1 MSLDI
6 RAMGPDEIQAL
17 LAAGIIT
24 QQDIQEQMG
33 QTEQDVTTTVKP
45 AYEDP
50 YGLLRGAEQTLGG
63 LETARTLATGIIAD
77 PLAKVTDIVSTPFLG
92 IEEGTKAGERVR
104 GALTKTP
111 FTSKGKQYVG
121 RTAEFLQPVGEFF
134 QGIGTGIK
142 TGVQSATGS
151 EMAGE
156 MTKDI
161 ASLIPDLL
169 GLKIGAKLTRPIPLK
184 NPDGTPTKELRALLA
199 RKGLE
204 YEALSP
210 EVKAA
215 LPAVYTGSESSLV
228 SSTAASEFAAGGR
241 QAGLAGVKPTD
252 KGEMPFGKGGVEKD
266 PLGLEAVRQGWSEGF
281 VAAVKTSSPSTK
293 SVMDQMIQQYRAFR
307 ANEAFDPNLP
317 RPSDLAGDAVV
328 TRIEYIK
335 DTIDNANKVKDQIA
349 DQVFVGMPVDVNRVG
364 TAFTDAL
371 KAQGVELLPDA
382 SGVLKVPRFEGS
394 KISVDRTAQRVVKD
408 TIKLLSEAGTDA
420 ASLHALKG
428 QLDALIN
435 YRRSAANKLTP
446 DGEKVVKALRREI
459 NTVLREASPEYAR
472 ANDIVSKGLDAFERF
487 DDATASG
494 VKIFEE
500 TANKT
505 IGTELRKVF
514 SNYTNRVDIQ
524 NAVGNLEQVAKDFA
538 KGGDSKAVVQ
548 FSGQVKGPRQTQTP
562 DFDLNAYDLVRFAS
576 AMDDRIKPVA
586 QKSFAGEMGSAVERG
601 VRRAVDP
608 TGATPFMGAAMDIVG
623 GMMRRGEPVTDVSAL
638 NILEE
643 LVKRNG
649 Q

>member
-33 QTEQDVTTTVKP
+33 QTEQEVTTAVKP

-111 FTSKGKQYVG
+111 VTSKGKQYVG

-169 GLKIGAKLTRPIPLK
+169 GLKIGASLTRPIRLK

-204 YEALSP
+204 YEALRP

-215 LPAVYTGSESSLV
+215 LPVVWTGSKSDLAA
-228 SSTAASEFAAGGR
+228 STAAGEFAAGGR

-252 KGEMPFGKGGVEKD
+252 KGEMPYGKGGVEKD
-266 PLGLEAVRQGWSEGF
+266 PVGLEAVRQGWDEGF
-281 VAAVKTSSPSTK
+281 VAAVKTSTPSTK
-293 SVMDQMIQQYRAFR
+293 SAMGQMLDQYRNWR
-307 ANEAFDPNLP
+307 ANQAWDPNLP
-317 RPSDLAGDAVV
+317 RPSDIAGDAVV
-328 TRIEYIK
+328 TRIDYIK
-335 DTIDNANKVKDQIA
+335 GVIDNANKVKNEIA
-349 DQVFVGMPVDVNRVG
+349 DKTFVGLPVNARRVVENL
-364 TAFTDAL
+364 ADNLAEI
-371 KAQGVELLPDA
+371 GVTVRQSPKTGAWEP
-382 SGVLKVPRFEGS
+382 VFEGS
-394 KISVDRTAQRVVKD
+394 KVVVDRTSQRVIKD
-408 TIKLLSEAGTDA
+408 AMTLVQQAGTDA
-420 ASLHALKG
+420 ASLHKLKG

-435 YRRSAANKLTP
+435 YRTSTANRLTP
-446 DGEKVVKALRREI
+446 DGEKVVKALRREV
-459 NTVLREASPEYAR
+459 NDALREVSPEYAR
-472 ANDIVSKGLDAFERF
+472 ANDIVSKGLNAFENF
-487 DDATASG
+487 DRSTASG
-494 VKIFEE
+494 VKLFED

-505 IGTELRKVF
+505 IGTELRKLF
-514 SNYTNRVDIQ
+514 SNYTNRVDLQ
-524 NAVGNLEQVAKDFA
+524 NSIDELEQVARDFA
-538 KGGDSKAVVQ
+538 RGTESKAVTEYTGMAQ
-548 FSGQVKGPRQTQTP
+548 GPRAVQTP
-562 DFDLNAYDLVRFAS
+562 DFDLNAAELSRFAN

-586 QKSFAGEMGSAVERG
+586 QKSFGGEVGSAVERG

-608 TGATPFMGAAMDIVG
+608 TGATPFMGAAADIVG